1 MMRKNNRDKAVRTS
15 CVIAVAVLLIWT
27 GAVTVNAQASDP
39 QSARSQIVWDG
50 LVSELIRNN
59 PELLSN
65 ESRIQSLDIIPDARM
80 AWDDPVFSASVSNVP
95 VDTFDTGQ
103 EAMTQKS
110 IGVTQ
115 RIPSAWKRVSERERA
130 KSMTDTARA
139 IKAYRAAMLIE
150 FLKKTVNEI
159 IFLERSLLIL
169 TENEAILDEFIDIA
183 NAKYSVGKGIQ
194 SDVILA
200 QVKRSELILKR
211 LALDEKLKIARIRA
225 NRLLGREPSTDFVT
239 PPPWILDGGLEY
251 DSVWSESLKNSPAII
266 LARRNVATARRG
278 LEVARSMNGLNMALN
293 AKYGQRDD
301 TLAERPDFVSIGVGV
316 SVPLWRSSKQD
327 KYIASARFTVQEK
340 AEALQDTILE
350 TSKTLK
356 DTLQSIYKETQTID
370 LFRDGIIPQ
379 AEQALE
385 SSKAAYKLDKVEF
398 LTMLTNEITLLDLQ
412 IGLERSIMHKH
423 NLHARIEAITG
434 ASLNKENRP

>member
-1 MMRKNNRDKAVRTS
+1 MKENNHDKAVRTS
-15 CVIAVAVLLIWT
+15 CVIAVAALLIWT
-27 GAVTVNAQASDP
+27 GAVTANARSSDP
-39 QSARSQIVWDG
+39 QPAKSQIVWDG
-50 LVSELIRNN
+50 LIRELIQNN
-59 PELLSN
+59 PELQSN
-65 ESRIQSLDIIPDARM
+65 ESRIQSLDIIPDAKM

-95 VDTFDTGQ
+95 LDTFDMGQ

-115 RIPSAWKRVSERERA
+115 RIPSAWSRASKRERA
-130 KSMTDTARA
+130 KSMTDMAKA
-139 IKAYRAAMLIE
+139 IKAHRAAMLIE
-150 FLKKTVNEI
+150 SLKKTVNEI
-159 IFLERSLLIL
+159 IFLERSLQIL
-169 TENEAILDEFIDIA
+169 TENEAILDEFINIA

-211 LALDEKLKIARIRA
+211 FELDEKLKIARIRA
-225 NRLLGREPSTDFVT
+225 NRLLGRRPSTDFVT
-239 PPPWILDGGLEY
+239 PPPWILDGDLEH
-251 DSVWSESLKNSPAII
+251 DAVWRESLENSPAII
-266 LARRNVATARRG
+266 VARRSVDTAKRG
-278 LEVARSMNGLNMALN
+278 LEVAKSMNGMNMALN
-293 AKYGQRDD
+293 ARYGQRDD

-370 LFRDGIIPQ
+370 LFRNGIIPQ

-385 SSKAAYKLDKVEF
+385 ASKAAYKLDKVEF
-398 LTMLTNEITLLDLQ
+398 LTMLINEITLLDLQ
-412 IGLERSIMHKH
+412 IGLERSIMRKH